1 MLPVTKIR
9 HQVLV
14 KIRFRGNLV
23 PIDNYK
29 YLNIMKKVLF
39 TLLAFSFAL
48 VGCQTEINI
57 LPAVFEEDTQDF
69 YGEIADIT
77 RTQLSETNSVMWNDG
92 DLISIF
98 KRTDHNR
105 QYKAHSLSDSRTTC
119 SFSFTGEGV
128 AHTGVGF
135 DRYFSIYPYRED
147 NMISNDVLSFSIP
160 SIQIFKPGDELFNVP
175 MVAAGYTL
183 NLKFKA
189 PSSVFRMYL
198 SKFDPSGI
206 NTDSYILK
214 SVTITSETIA
224 LAGVA
229 EVDMKKGVYEAI
241 INTDAGVSSNSVMLD
256 LVDGAELSSTNQS
269 FFIALPKFSAPAN
282 DLTVTFEVEVDGKTF
297 YVEKKIQSAI
307 SFDAGRIKAVEL
319 ALNVDEFT
327 GSTEDGIGG
336 DITEDE
342 NFTQNPDGSYS
353 CDITEDM
360 IIDEPLYLPEGTTAT
375 ISLGEGKTLSNSS
388 INANKSLIVIE
399 DGAELTIDGSGAI
412 TSVVPATQ
420 ALSATRAAEDNTAFP
435 IVVNGTLRIK
445 GGDFTL
451 NSFATSW
458 LNCGIYIGPNGKLIV
473 EDGTFRSPKGSF
485 IFGHELGNR
494 PTIEIVGGRFEG
506 YDPSDNDFD
515 GEGSNYLEPEYASY
529 YVAEDEL
536 VVAERTANWDVDNS
550 YLLNSILK
558 NGGNATI
565 IDPVDELPY
574 FVDDNISVNYPVNI
588 VASGDPDKICAKCD
602 IFLATPLNIFA
613 DVNIKC
619 DYTEGDV
626 YSAAYTPETR
636 LLNIDSETAIANVY
650 EGATLTLGNAT
661 YFGGS
666 DEVSETLFNLYGG
679 NIVVDGGYYTLS
691 ERIAAEKMF
700 VVDANYASESSI
712 VANGGE
718 FYGFNPE
725 AIAFGEEVRNCVPE
739 GKGALLS
746 WDGGHYTIKNKGT
759 FTAASYNVD
768 GLPSVINSDG
778 PGSSG
783 STTISQRLAADAWD
797 IIAFQEN
804 FEYNTQIISA
814 LSDYQKGTNR
824 GSVGLGNAFSQA
836 DTDGLGFATLNST
849 TSFSGETFVK
859 FNAAYGGLFDGANT
873 CIEKGFRYYTVTLK
887 GGAIID
893 VYITHM
899 NSKTDAGHISARQ
912 SQLKQLAEYIV
923 AHDNGRPV
931 LILGDFNARYTRD
944 DFGTYFWANLGDK
957 VNYFSDAW
965 VELVDKYRIN
975 GELLYAAGEYPE
987 YGTYSLVV
995 TEKYKGE
1002 EGDIECT
1009 TQGGE
1014 VVDKILYI
1022 NNPNSDV
1029 AIFANSFER
1038 DMDYTEADHA
1048 PVVSEFTY
1056 YY

>member
-1 MLPVTKIR
+1 MAV
-9 HQVLV
+9 VLV
-14 KIRFRGNLV
+14 MLV
-23 PIDNYK
+23 RVMNFNTC
-29 YLNIMKKVLF
+29 YLISVNVSNIPNMKKLLF
-39 TLLAFSFAL
+39 FISFAVFFAACESQIDIKPVNL
-48 VGCQTEINI
+48 DFETPDIIATLPDQTRTFLGEGNTIYWNVGDQLTVFSKSDHNLKYEIAELEEGSTTARFTYTREYVLGSGKTHYYYLAAYPFNEETVVTQDYILTIKIPSVQQYDANQNFKHIPLTAISTSMNMNFVAPSSALRVRVNKDNPNTIILKKIVVSSASQNIAGLADIDMKVLTPVAVINDSIGIPSQSITLDFGDGVELTEERQIFYMA
-57 LPAVFEEDTQDF
+57 LPAVNFGVNDLK
-69 YGEIADIT
+69 IT
-77 RTQLSETNSVMWNDG
+77 CVYDMNGDEFKASKTYDKEVNFKVASINSTNLTITNPDVNGSTVDG
-92 DLISIF
+92 DLVV
-98 KRTDHNR
+98 D
-105 QYKAHSLSDSRTTC
+105 
-119 SFSFTGEGV
+119 
-128 AHTGVGF
+128 
-135 DRYFSIYPYRED
+135 
-147 NMISNDVLSFSIP
+147 
-160 SIQIFKPGDELFNVP
+160 GDMELDEPLV
-175 MVAAGYTL
+175 V
-183 NLKFKA
+183 
-189 PSSVFRMYL
+189 
-198 SKFDPSGI
+198 PSGE
-206 NTDSYILK
+206 
-214 SVTITSETIA
+214 VTIT
-224 LAGVA
+224 L
-229 EVDMKKGVYEAI
+229 
-241 INTDAGVSSNSVMLD
+241 N
-256 LVDGAELSSTNQS
+256 DGAILTNS
-269 FFIALPKFSAPAN
+269 ASNPNSALIVVEEDAT
-282 DLTVTFEVEVDGKTF
+282 LTIE
-297 YVEKKIQSAI
+297 
-307 SFDAGRIKAVEL
+307 
-319 ALNVDEFT
+319 
-327 GSTEDGIGG
+327 
-336 DITEDE
+336 
-342 NFTQNPDGSYS
+342 
-353 CDITEDM
+353 
-360 IIDEPLYLPEGTTAT
+360 
-375 ISLGEGKTLSNSS
+375 GEGS
-388 INANKSLIVIE
+388 ITTVAPE
-399 DGAELTIDGSGAI
+399 AQ
-412 TSVVPATQ
+412 AT
-420 ALSATRAAEDNTAFP
+420 ALSATRATFNSAFP

-451 NSFATSW
+451 NSYATSW
-458 LNCGIYIGPNGKLIV
+458 LDCGIYIGPNGKLIV
-473 EDGTFRSPKGSF
+473 EDGTFRSTKGSY
-485 IFGHELGNR
+485 IFGHEFGSR
-494 PTIEIVGGRFEG
+494 PEISIVGGRFEG

-565 IDPVDELPY
+565 IDPVDDWPY

-588 VASGDPDKICAKCD
+588 VVSGDPDKICAKCD

-626 YSAAYTPETR
+626 DSTAYAPETR

-759 FTAASYNVD
+759 FKAASYNVD

-804 FEYNTQIISA
+804 FDYNTQIISA

-836 DTDGLGFATLNST
+836 DTDGLGFATLKTS
-849 TSFSGETFVK
+849 TSFANESYVEFTDK
-859 FNAAYGGLFDGANT
+859 YGGLTDGANT
-873 CIEKGFRYYTVTLK
+873 CIKKGFRYYTVTLK
-887 GGAIID
+887 GGAEID
-893 VYITHM
+893 VYVTHM
-899 NSKTDAGHISARQ
+899 NSGNNSGHISARQ

-923 AHDNGRPV
+923 ANDNNRPV

-957 VNYFSDAW
+957 VNYFNDAW
-965 VELVDKYRIN
+965 VELVDKYDIN
-975 GELLYAAGEYPE
+975 GNLLYAAGEYPE

-995 TEKYKGE
+995 TEKYSSDNTVN
-1002 EGDIECT
+1002 DIHCT

-1038 DMDYTEADHA
+1038 DMDYTEADHT

>member
-1 MLPVTKIR
+1 
-9 HQVLV
+9 
-14 KIRFRGNLV
+14 
-23 PIDNYK
+23 
-29 YLNIMKKVLF
+29 MKKVLLS
-39 TLLAFSFAL
+39 LLAFSFAF

-57 LPAVFEEDTQDF
+57 LPNGFDNDAPDF
-69 YGEIADIT
+69 FAEVADVT
-77 RTQLSETNSVMWNDG
+77 RTQLSDSNAVLWNES

-98 KRTDHNR
+98 KRNDHNMK
-105 QYKAHSLSDSRTTC
+105 YKTKSLSESRTSC
-119 SFSFTGEGV
+119 SFTFTGEGV
-128 AHTGVGF
+128 RRTGSEIE
-135 DRYFSIYPYRED
+135 RYYSIYPYADD
-147 NMISNDVLSFSIP
+147 NAVNDNVLSFAIP
-160 SIQIFKPGDELFNVP
+160 TIQTYKADDELSYVP
-175 MVAAGYTL
+175 MVAAGTNL

-198 SKFDPSGI
+198 SKFDPNELNSSI
-206 NTDSYILK
+206 YVLK

-229 EVDMKKGVYEAI
+229 EVDMTKDVYEAV

-256 LVDGAELSSTNQS
+256 LVDGAELSSTKQS

-297 YVEKKIQSAI
+297 YVEKKISSAI

-388 INANKSLIVIE
+388 INTNKSLVVIE

-420 ALSATRAAEDNTAFP
+420 ALSATRAASNTAFP

-445 GGDFTL
+445 GGRFTL
-451 NSFATSW
+451 NSYATSW

-473 EDGTFRSPKGSF
+473 EGGTFRSTKGSY
-485 IFGHELGNR
+485 IFGHEFGKR
-494 PTIEIVGGRFEG
+494 PDITIHGGRFEG

-529 YVAEDEL
+529 YVAENEL
-536 VVAERTANWDVDNS
+536 VVAERTANWEVDNS

-558 NGGNATI
+558 NGGNATL
-565 IDPVDELPY
+565 IDSVHDNWAFNVDN
-574 FVDDNISVNYPVNI
+574 NINVNYPVNI
-588 VASGDPDKICAKCD
+588 SVSGDASKVSGECILY
-602 IFLATPLNIFA
+602 IETPINCYA

-619 DYTEGDV
+619 DYTYGDIDPDS
-626 YSAAYTPETR
+626 YAPDTK
-636 LLNIDSETAIANVY
+636 LLYIDSNTAIANVY
-650 EGATLTLGNAT
+650 NGATLTLGDAT

-679 NIVVDGGYYTLS
+679 NIVVNDGSYTLS
-691 ERIAAEKMF
+691 ERINAANMF
-700 VVDANYASESSI
+700 VIDSRYAEESSL
-712 VANGGE
+712 VVNGGV
-718 FYGFNPE
+718 FYGYNPE
-725 AIAFGEEVRNCVPE
+725 SVAFGEEVKNCVPE

-768 GLPSVINSDG
+768 GLPNIEVNLLITKIQLNPDG
-778 PGSSG
+778 PLEDGTNS
-783 STTISQRLAADAWD
+783 ISQKLAADAWD
-797 IIAFQEN
+797 IIAFQEDFN
-804 FEYNTQIISA
+804 FHDNLISSMNDIYTFGKHRGTVGVAQIAS
-814 LSDYQKGTNR
+814 T
-824 GSVGLGNAFSQA
+824 A

-849 TSFSGETFVK
+849 SSFANQTFVEFTDK
-859 FNAAYGGLFDGANT
+859 YGGLTSGAND
-873 CIEKGFRYYTVTLK
+873 CIKKGFRYYTVTLK
-887 GGAIID
+887 GGAEID
-893 VYITHM
+893 VYVTHM
-899 NSKTDAGHISARQ
+899 NSGNDSGHISARQ
-912 SQLKQLAEYIV
+912 SQFKQLAEYIV

-965 VELVDKYRIN
+965 VELVDKYDIN
-975 GELLYAAGEYPE
+975 GNLLYAAGEYPE

-995 TEKYKGE
+995 TEKYSSDNTVN
-1002 EGDIECT
+1002 DIHCT